1 MKKTLFLFIIFL
13 ASLEITAQGEASN
26 WYFGYGAGIQFDQA
40 TGNIDVV
47 DNGQLSTNEGC
58 SSISDTNGNLLF
70 YSDGT
75 TVWNQNHAV
84 MQNGTGLFGDS
95 SSTQSAI
102 IVPKP
107 DDINIYYIF
116 TVDNAVDG
124 NNFGFNYSEID
135 MTLDGGLGAVT
146 NKNINLLPICSEK
159 ISAVLK
165 DCITKSI
172 WVITFASQN
181 GTLNSYNTFHAF
193 EVNNTGVNT
202 TAVVSPFN
210 LNITDARGYLK
221 LSPDGTKL
229 ANANMRD
236 GLFLYNFDVTT
247 GIVSNQQTLTI
258 SGQSNRPYGVEFSQ
272 NNQFLYIH
280 SSNDYFNQQ
289 DPIENNNPANHSS
302 SLTQFDL
309 NAADIQTSEFA
320 IDQRQLYR
328 GGLQLAP
335 DGKIYRALSSTYS
348 EGLPFLG
355 VINNPNDLGNASNYQ
370 HNSVS
375 LSPNNS
381 SQGLPPFIQSLFN
394 LEIDI
399 IQNGVSTINL
409 DLCDGDTYTLIS
421 EDIQGATYTW
431 TLDDNLLS
439 ETDFDLDIDQAGH
452 YQVFIDPNNGDCATE
467 GQAYVSYYEIPV
479 ANQPSNIDVCDD
491 NNDSV
496 FSLDLSLFADAQIL
510 GIQDASTFNI
520 SYFESLD
527 DANNDVNEVT
537 TPYLNSNNP
546 QEIFARIENTNHNEC
561 YDTTSFFITVYNTPI
576 ANSIEDRE
584 VCDNNLDGN
593 DSNGQI
599 TTNLLDI
606 NTLVL
611 GNQNAADYT
620 ITYHSSQ
627 SDADTRLNN
636 LTASYYNLTPN
647 QEEVFVRI
655 ENILHIDCFDTTSFN
670 IIVNPV
676 PEAFDVSLFQC
687 DEDGIPE
694 GFTIFNLTEV
704 NDDLT
709 GGTTNRS
716 TQFYTSLENAQNST
730 NPIDETAFNNYE
742 NPQTIYVQVINDTTG
757 CFSIAELL
765 LEVSSTSANDAELS
779 TCDDDGTEDGY
790 HTFNLS
796 DADATVLNT
805 LPSDVTLQ
813 YYETYENAL
822 LENNPLSTGFT
833 NTIPYNQTIYVR
845 VEDNNACYGINEVN
859 LVVFELPNIEIT
871 DELLYCLNYYPELI
885 TLTGGV
891 INDVPNNYYFNWST
905 GATTTE
911 IQVNEVGN
919 YTVSVTNTNGCSKE
933 RTISIIPSNIATIES
948 FNVVDASSNN
958 SIRVNVSG
966 EGDYEFSIN
975 NIYGPYQG
983 SNLFENVKPGIHTIF
998 VRDRNDCGIV
1008 EGQVSVIGFPKF
1020 FTPNNDSYNDLWHV
1034 YGINTANQYDSTV
1047 YIFDRFGKLITQL
1060 DPKGPGWDG
1069 TFNGHPLPTSDYWF
1083 YVTLQDGR
1091 AFKSHFTLKR

>member
-399 IQNGVSTINL
+399 IQN
-409 DLCDGDTYTLIS
+409 
-421 EDIQGATYTW
+421 
-431 TLDDNLLS
+431 
-439 ETDFDLDIDQAGH
+439 
-452 YQVFIDPNNGDCATE
+452 
-467 GQAYVSYYEIPV
+467 
-479 ANQPSNIDVCDD
+479 
-491 NNDSV
+491 
-496 FSLDLSLFADAQIL
+496 LSLI
-510 GIQDASTFNI
+510 
-520 SYFESLD
+520 
-527 DANNDVNEVT
+527 
-537 TPYLNSNNP
+537 
-546 QEIFARIENTNHNEC
+546 
-561 YDTTSFFITVYNTPI
+561 
-576 ANSIEDRE
+576 
-584 VCDNNLDGN
+584 
-593 DSNGQI
+593 
-599 TTNLLDI
+599 
-606 NTLVL
+606 
-611 GNQNAADYT
+611 
-620 ITYHSSQ
+620 
-627 SDADTRLNN
+627 
-636 LTASYYNLTPN
+636 
-647 QEEVFVRI
+647 
-655 ENILHIDCFDTTSFN
+655 HI
-670 IIVNPV
+670 
-676 PEAFDVSLFQC
+676 
-687 DEDGIPE
+687 
-694 GFTIFNLTEV
+694 
-704 NDDLT
+704 
-709 GGTTNRS
+709 
-716 TQFYTSLENAQNST
+716 
-730 NPIDETAFNNYE
+730 
-742 NPQTIYVQVINDTTG
+742 
-757 CFSIAELL
+757 
-765 LEVSSTSANDAELS
+765 
-779 TCDDDGTEDGY
+779 
-790 HTFNLS
+790 
-796 DADATVLNT
+796 
-805 LPSDVTLQ
+805 
-813 YYETYENAL
+813 
-822 LENNPLSTGFT
+822 
-833 NTIPYNQTIYVR
+833 
-845 VEDNNACYGINEVN
+845 
-859 LVVFELPNIEIT
+859 
-871 DELLYCLNYYPELI
+871 
-885 TLTGGV
+885 
-891 INDVPNNYYFNWST
+891 
-905 GATTTE
+905 
-911 IQVNEVGN
+911 
-919 YTVSVTNTNGCSKE
+919 
-933 RTISIIPSNIATIES
+933 
-948 FNVVDASSNN
+948 
-958 SIRVNVSG
+958 
-966 EGDYEFSIN
+966 
-975 NIYGPYQG
+975 
-983 SNLFENVKPGIHTIF
+983 
-998 VRDRNDCGIV
+998 
-1008 EGQVSVIGFPKF
+1008 
-1020 FTPNNDSYNDLWHV
+1020 
-1034 YGINTANQYDSTV
+1034 
-1047 YIFDRFGKLITQL
+1047 
-1060 DPKGPGWDG
+1060 
-1069 TFNGHPLPTSDYWF
+1069 
-1083 YVTLQDGR
+1083 
-1091 AFKSHFTLKR
+1091 